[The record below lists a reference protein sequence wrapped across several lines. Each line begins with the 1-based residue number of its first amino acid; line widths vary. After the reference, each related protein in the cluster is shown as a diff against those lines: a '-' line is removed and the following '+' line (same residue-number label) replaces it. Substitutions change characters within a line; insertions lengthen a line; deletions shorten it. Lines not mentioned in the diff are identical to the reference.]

1 MSDWL
6 GWILLILMIIAGRI
20 VYVKACDEN
29 IHKLRNICLGVL
41 VIAIFIIYKKA
52 TNHSNTDDFLT
63 KISVVCIFVLPIT
76 GYFTEKK
83 CGFLSKGCPK
93 CGRKDTFKTYSTGRN
108 VLDRVYS
115 RTNENGKAVYHEVA
129 DVYYHQICENC
140 GYENDYVRRES
151 YDTTY

>member
-83 CGFLSKGCPK
+83 VRFLIKGLP
-93 CGRKDTFKTYSTGRN
+93 
-108 VLDRVYS
+108 
-115 RTNENGKAVYHEVA
+115 
-129 DVYYHQICENC
+129 
-140 GYENDYVRRES
+140 
-151 YDTTY
+151 